1 MSSDRPAIAGPRPN
15 GALLFETGEW
25 NFDTLK
31 RTFDAIE
38 DIAINEMGLD
48 PYPVQ
53 IEMISSEQMLDAYSS
68 IGMPVFYHHWSFG
81 KLFTRYEAMCRTG

>member
-1 MSSDRPAIAGPRPN
+1 MSDRSAIAGARPN
-15 GALLFETGEW
+15 SALLLETGEW
-25 NFDTLK
+25 NFNTLK

-53 IEMISSEQMLDAYSS
+53 VEMISSEQMLDA
-68 IGMPVFYHHWSFG
+68 
-81 KLFTRYEAMCRTG
+81 

>member
-1 MSSDRPAIAGPRPN
+1 MSSDRSAVAGVRPKGN
-15 GALLFETGEW
+15 LLFETGEW

-53 IEMISSEQMLDAYSS
+53 VEMISSEQMLDA
-68 IGMPVFYHHWSFG
+68 
-81 KLFTRYEAMCRTG
+81 